1 MRISKR
7 SILLSFCF
15 CMSFF
20 FAKSQLAAENDTLK
34 SKKELELAFKEAY
47 KDKFHIGTALNTRQ
61 IMGGE
66 PAAMEVVKL
75 HFNSIVAENCM
86 KSSRIQPKEGE
97 FNFSIADKFVEFGEQ
112 NDMHI
117 HGHTLIWHSQA
128 PEWFFLDKQGKTVS
142 REVLIQRMRDHIFTV
157 AGRYK
162 GRIHSWDVV
171 NEAIL
176 DDGSFRKS
184 KFYEIIGEDFIKF
197 AFLFAHE
204 ADPTAKLFY
213 NDYSMSNPQKREG
226 VVKMVRK
233 LKDEGVPVTGIGM
246 QGHIGMNHPDLKE
259 FENSIEAF
267 GDLGEVMITELDL
280 SVLPSPWGDAGAE
293 ISKNFEYED
302 EMNPFPN
309 DLPREVEQEFS
320 QRYQEFM
327 KLFLKHQNTI
337 SRVAF
342 WGVNDGN
349 SWKNNWPIKGRTDYP
364 LLFDRQNNP
373 KPVLKDIIRLPVK
386 K

>member
-1 MRISKR
+1 
-7 SILLSFCF
+7 
-15 CMSFF
+15 MSFF
-20 FAKSQLAAENDTLK
+20 LAKSQVAVENESGK
-34 SKKELELAFKEAY
+34 FKKELELSFKEAY

-66 PAAMEVVKL
+66 PAALEVVKQ
-75 HFNSIVAENCM
+75 HFNSVVAENCM

-97 FNFSIADKFVEFGEQ
+97 FNFSIADKFVEFGKQ

-128 PEWFFLDKQGKTVS
+128 PEWFFLDKQGNTVS
-142 REVLIQRMRDHIFTV
+142 REVLIRRMRDHIFTV

-176 DDGSFRKS
+176 DDGSFRNS
-184 KFYEIIGEDFIKF
+184 KFYEIIGEDFIKL
-197 AFLFAHE
+197 AFLYAHE

-213 NDYSMSNPQKREG
+213 NDYSMSNPHKREG

>member
-1 MRISKR
+1 
-7 SILLSFCF
+7 
-15 CMSFF
+15 
-20 FAKSQLAAENDTLK
+20 
-34 SKKELELAFKEAY
+34 
-47 KDKFHIGTALNTRQ
+47 
-61 IMGGE
+61 
-66 PAAMEVVKL
+66 
-75 HFNSIVAENCM
+75 
-86 KSSRIQPKEGE
+86 
-97 FNFSIADKFVEFGEQ
+97 
-112 NDMHI
+112 
-117 HGHTLIWHSQA
+117 
-128 PEWFFLDKQGKTVS
+128 
-142 REVLIQRMRDHIFTV
+142 
-157 AGRYK
+157 
-162 GRIHSWDVV
+162 
-171 NEAIL
+171 
-176 DDGSFRKS
+176 
-184 KFYEIIGEDFIKF
+184 
-197 AFLFAHE
+197 
-204 ADPTAKLFY
+204 
-213 NDYSMSNPQKREG
+213 
-226 VVKMVRK
+226 MVRK

-320 QRYQEFM
+320 QRYLEFM